1 MAEEQQTS
9 RQDERTGESEKHAQG
24 GRPQTLFWDEGV
36 DDGKKWGR
44 CIIVGAGDFF
54 GMPFQPAEEDYVI
67 AADAGYENLKA
78 VGIVPDLV
86 VGDFD
91 SMEVEG
97 VKGVTGPV
105 KDLDIF
111 EDAEKAE
118 YIHHLQRIELD
129 GVETRI
135 IDPIK
140 NDPDMLACVRIGME
154 LGYRSFHL
162 IGGTGKRIDHSIA
175 NLQVLGFLAKQG
187 MHGYLYGEHQLVR
200 AIRNERVCFPKEMQG
215 YFSALALSDECHGV
229 TEHGFKYIVTD
240 VTLSNRMPTGLSN
253 EFVGTDAE
261 ISVTDGTLLLIYDW
275 KK

>member
-1 MAEEQQTS
+1 MIKHTIYTVIVEEDRIVSVEQQTS
-9 RQDERTGESEKHAQG
+9 KHDGGEDVS
-24 GRPQTLFWDEGV
+24 
-36 DDGKKWGR
+36 GKRGR

-54 GMPFQPAEEDYVI
+54 GMPFQPAAEDFVI

-78 VGIVPDLV
+78 VGIIPDLV

-111 EDAEKAE
+111 ADAEKAE
-118 YIHHLQRIELD
+118 YIHHLKRIELD
-129 GVETRI
+129 GVETRV

-154 LGYRSFHL
+154 QGYRSFHL

-175 NLQVLGFLAKQG
+175 NLQVLGFLAQQG
-187 MHGYLYGEHQLVR
+187 MHGYLYGEHQLVH
-200 AIRNERVCFPKEMQG
+200 AIRNERVCFPKEMKG
-215 YFSALALSDECHGV
+215 YFSALSLTDECHGV
-229 TEHGFKYIVTD
+229 TERGFKYIVTD
-240 VTLSNRMPTGLSN
+240 VTLSNTMPTGLSN
-253 EFVGTDAE
+253 EFVGTEAE
-261 ISVTDGTLLLIYDW
+261 ISVKDGTLLLIYDW
-275 KK
+275 K

>member
-1 MAEEQQTS
+1 MC
-9 RQDERTGESEKHAQG
+9 RK
-24 GRPQTLFWDEGV
+24 LFWDESV
-36 DDGKKWGR
+36 DDAEKRGR

-54 GMPFQPAEEDYVI
+54 GMPFQPVEEDYVI

-118 YIHHLQRIELD
+118 YIHHLKRIELD
-129 GVETRI
+129 GVETRV

-154 LGYRSFHL
+154 RGFRSFHL

-175 NLQVLGFLAKQG
+175 NLQVLGFLAQQG

-200 AIRNERVCFPKEMQG
+200 AIRNESVCFPKEMQG
-215 YFSALALSDECHGV
+215 YFSALSLSDECHGV
-229 TEHGFKYIVTD
+229 TERGFKYIVTD
-240 VTLSNRMPTGLSN
+240 VTLSNTMPTGLSN
-253 EFVGTDAE
+253 EFVGTAAE
-261 ISVTDGTLLLIYDW
+261 ISVKDGTLLLIYDW
-275 KK
+275 K

>member
-1 MAEEQQTS
+1 MTGEQQIS
-9 RQDERTGESEKHAQG
+9 MQDGRVDERETRTQAD
-24 GRPQTLFWDEGV
+24 RPQTLFGDESV
-36 DDGKKWGR
+36 DDAEKRGR

-111 EDAEKAE
+111 EDAKKAE
-118 YIHHLQRIELD
+118 YIHHLKRIELD
-129 GVETRI
+129 GVETRV

-154 LGYRSFHL
+154 RGFRSFHL

-175 NLQVLGFLAKQG
+175 NLQVLGFLAQQG
-187 MHGYLYGEHQLVR
+187 RHGYLYGERQLVR
-200 AIRNERVCFPKEMQG
+200 AIRNESVCFPKEMQG
-215 YFSALALSDECHGV
+215 YFSALSLSDECHGV
-229 TEHGFKYIVTD
+229 TERGFKYIVTD
-240 VTLSNRMPTGLSN
+240 VTLSNMMPTGLSN
-253 EFVGTDAE
+253 EFVGTEAE
-261 ISVTDGTLLLIYDW
+261 ISVKDGTLLLIYDW
-275 KK
+275 K

>member
-1 MAEEQQTS
+1 MTEEKQTS
-9 RQDERTGESEKHAQG
+9 GYDGRSDTGATK
-24 GRPQTLFWDEGV
+24 
-36 DDGKKWGR
+36 GR

-111 EDAEKAE
+111 ADAEKAE

-129 GVETRI
+129 GVETRV

-154 LGYRSFHL
+154 RGFRSFHL

-175 NLQVLGFLAKQG
+175 NLQALGFLAQQG

-200 AIRNERVCFPKEMQG
+200 AIRNESVSCPK
-215 YFSALALSDECHGV
+215 
-229 TEHGFKYIVTD
+229 
-240 VTLSNRMPTGLSN
+240 
-253 EFVGTDAE
+253 
-261 ISVTDGTLLLIYDW
+261 
-275 KK
+275 

>member
-1 MAEEQQTS
+1 MTGE
-9 RQDERTGESEKHAQG
+9 RQISMQDGRVDERETRTQAD
-24 GRPQTLFWDEGV
+24 RPRTLFWDESV
-36 DDGKKWGR
+36 NDDEKRGR

-111 EDAEKAE
+111 ADAEKAE

-129 GVETRI
+129 GVETRV

-154 LGYRSFHL
+154 RGFRSFHL

-175 NLQVLGFLAKQG
+175 NLQVLGFLAQQG
-187 MHGYLYGEHQLVR
+187 MHGYLYGEHQLVC
-200 AIRNERVCFPKEMQG
+200 AIRNESVCFPKEMQG
-215 YFSALALSDECHGV
+215 YFSALSLSDECHGV
-229 TEHGFKYIVTD
+229 TERGFKYIVTD
-240 VTLSNRMPTGLSN
+240 VTLSNAMPTGLSN
-253 EFVGTDAE
+253 EFVGTEAE
-261 ISVTDGTLLLIYDW
+261 ISVKEGTLLLIYDW
-275 KK
+275 K

>member
-1 MAEEQQTS
+1 MTGE
-9 RQDERTGESEKHAQG
+9 RQISMQDGRVDERETRTQAD
-24 GRPQTLFWDEGV
+24 RPRTLFWDESV
-36 DDGKKWGR
+36 NDDEKRGR

-111 EDAEKAE
+111 ADAEKAE

-129 GVETRI
+129 GVETRV

-154 LGYRSFHL
+154 RGFRSFHL

-175 NLQVLGFLAKQG
+175 NLQVLGFLTQQG

-200 AIRNERVCFPKEMQG
+200 AIRNESVCFPKEMQG
-215 YFSALALSDECHGV
+215 YFSALSLSDECHGV
-229 TEHGFKYIVTD
+229 TERGFKYIVTD
-240 VTLSNRMPTGLSN
+240 VTLSNMMPTGLSN
-253 EFVGTDAE
+253 EFVGTEAE
-261 ISVTDGTLLLIYDW
+261 ISVKEGTLLLIYDW
-275 KK
+275 K

>member
-1 MAEEQQTS
+1 MTGE
-9 RQDERTGESEKHAQG
+9 RQISMQDGRVDERETRTQAD
-24 GRPQTLFWDEGV
+24 RPRTLFWDESV
-36 DDGKKWGR
+36 DDDEKRGR

-111 EDAEKAE
+111 ADAEKAE

-129 GVETRI
+129 GVETRV

-154 LGYRSFHL
+154 RGFRSFHL

-175 NLQVLGFLAKQG
+175 NLQVLGFLAQQG

-200 AIRNERVCFPKEMQG
+200 AIRNESVSFPKKMQG
-215 YFSALALSDECHGV
+215 YFSALSLSDECHGV
-229 TEHGFKYIVTD
+229 TERGFKYILTD
-240 VTLSNRMPTGLSN
+240 VTLSNAMPTGLSN
-253 EFVGTDAE
+253 EFVGTEAE
-261 ISVTDGTLLLIYDW
+261 ISVKDGTLLLIYDW
-275 KK
+275 K

>member
-1 MAEEQQTS
+1 MTGE
-9 RQDERTGESEKHAQG
+9 RQISMQDGRVDERETRTQED
-24 GRPQTLFWDEGV
+24 RPRTLFWDESV
-36 DDGKKWGR
+36 DDDEKWGR

-54 GMPFQPAEEDYVI
+54 GMPFQPAAEDFVI

-111 EDAEKAE
+111 ADAEKAE

-129 GVETRI
+129 GVETRV

-154 LGYRSFHL
+154 RGFGSFHL

-175 NLQVLGFLAKQG
+175 NLQVLGFLAQQG

-200 AIRNERVCFPKEMQG
+200 AIRNESVSFPKEMQG
-215 YFSALALSDECHGV
+215 YFSALSLSDECHGV
-229 TEHGFKYIVTD
+229 TERGFKYIVTD
-240 VTLSNRMPTGLSN
+240 VTLSNMMPTGLSN
-253 EFVGTDAE
+253 EFVGTEAE
-261 ISVTDGTLLLIYDW
+261 ISVKDGTLLLIYDW
-275 KK
+275 K

>member
-1 MAEEQQTS
+1 MTGE
-9 RQDERTGESEKHAQG
+9 RQISMQDGRVDERETRTQA
-24 GRPQTLFWDEGV
+24 GRPQTLFWDESV
-36 DDGKKWGR
+36 DDDEKRGR

-97 VKGVTGPV
+97 VKGDTGPV

-111 EDAEKAE
+111 ADAEKAE

-129 GVETRI
+129 GVETRV

-154 LGYRSFHL
+154 RGFRSFHL

-175 NLQVLGFLAKQG
+175 NLQVLGFLAQQG
-187 MHGYLYGEHQLVR
+187 MHGYLYGERQLVR
-200 AIRNERVCFPKEMQG
+200 AIRNESVCFPKKMQG
-215 YFSALALSDECHGV
+215 YFSALSLSDECHGV
-229 TEHGFKYIVTD
+229 TERGFKYIVTD
-240 VTLSNRMPTGLSN
+240 VTLSNMMPTGLSN
-253 EFVGTDAE
+253 EFVGTEAE
-261 ISVTDGTLLLIYDW
+261 ISVKDGTLLLIYDW
-275 KK
+275 K

>member
-1 MAEEQQTS
+1 MTEEKQTS
-9 RQDERTGESEKHAQG
+9 GYDGRIDAGENK
-24 GRPQTLFWDEGV
+24 
-36 DDGKKWGR
+36 GR

-111 EDAEKAE
+111 ADAEKAE

-129 GVETRI
+129 GVETRV

-154 LGYRSFHL
+154 LGFRSFHL

-175 NLQVLGFLAKQG
+175 NLQVLGFLAQQG
-187 MHGYLYGEHQLVR
+187 MHGYLYGERQLVR
-200 AIRNERVCFPKEMQG
+200 AIRNESVCFPKEMQG
-215 YFSALALSDECHGV
+215 YFSALSLSDECHGA
-229 TEHGFKYIVTD
+229 TERGFKYIVTD
-240 VTLSNRMPTGLSN
+240 VTLSNMMPTGLSN
-253 EFVGTDAE
+253 EFVGTEAE
-261 ISVTDGTLLLIYDW
+261 ISVKDGTLLLIYDW
-275 KK
+275 K

>member
-1 MAEEQQTS
+1 MTGE
-9 RQDERTGESEKHAQG
+9 RQISMQDGRVDERETRTQAD
-24 GRPQTLFWDEGV
+24 RPQTLFWDESV
-36 DDGKKWGR
+36 DDDEKRGR

-111 EDAEKAE
+111 ADAEKAE

-129 GVETRI
+129 GVETRV

-154 LGYRSFHL
+154 RGFRSFHL

-175 NLQVLGFLAKQG
+175 NLQVLGFLAQKG

-200 AIRNERVCFPKEMQG
+200 AIRNESVRFPKEMQG
-215 YFSALALSDECHGV
+215 YFSALSLSDECHGV
-229 TEHGFKYIVTD
+229 TERGFKYIVTD
-240 VTLSNRMPTGLSN
+240 VTLSNMMPTGLSN
-253 EFVGTDAE
+253 EFVGTEAE
-261 ISVTDGTLLLIYDW
+261 ISVKDGTLLLIYDW
-275 KK
+275 K

>member
-1 MAEEQQTS
+1 MN
-9 RQDERTGESEKHAQG
+9 
-24 GRPQTLFWDEGV
+24 V
-36 DDGKKWGR
+36 NDGKPEQHGR

-78 VGIVPDLV
+78 AGIVPNLV

-111 EDAEKAE
+111 ADAEKAE
-118 YIHHLQRIELD
+118 YIHHLQRTELD
-129 GVETRI
+129 GVETRV

-154 LGYRSFHL
+154 QGYRSFHL

-175 NLQVLGFLAKQG
+175 NLQVLGFLAQQR

-200 AIRNERVCFPKEMQG
+200 AIRNESVCFPKEMQG
-215 YFSALALSDECHGV
+215 YFSALSLSDECHGV
-229 TEHGFKYIVTD
+229 TERGFKYIVTD
-240 VTLSNRMPTGLSN
+240 VTLCNTMPTGLSN
-253 EFVGTDAE
+253 EFVGTEAE
-261 ISVTDGTLLLIYDW
+261 ISVKEGTLLLIYDW
-275 KK
+275 KIEA

>member
-1 MAEEQQTS
+1 MTEEKQTS
-9 RQDERTGESEKHAQG
+9 GYDGRIDAGENK
-24 GRPQTLFWDEGV
+24 
-36 DDGKKWGR
+36 GR

-111 EDAEKAE
+111 ADAEKAE

-129 GVETRI
+129 GVETRV

-154 LGYRSFHL
+154 RGFRSFHL

-175 NLQVLGFLAKQG
+175 NLQALGFLAQQG

-200 AIRNERVCFPKEMQG
+200 AIRNESVCFPKEMQG
-215 YFSALALSDECHGV
+215 YFSALSLSDECHGV
-229 TEHGFKYIVTD
+229 TERGFKYIVTD
-240 VTLSNRMPTGLSN
+240 VTLSNMMPTGLSN
-253 EFVGTDAE
+253 EFVGTEAE
-261 ISVTDGTLLLIYDW
+261 ISVKDGTLLLIYDW
-275 KK
+275 K

>member
-1 MAEEQQTS
+1 MTKEKQTS
-9 RQDERTGESEKHAQG
+9 GYD
-24 GRPQTLFWDEGV
+24 GRIDTDAT
-36 DDGKKWGR
+36 KGR

-54 GMPFQPAEEDYVI
+54 GMPFQPAAEDFVI

-111 EDAEKAE
+111 ADAEKAE

-129 GVETRI
+129 GVETRV

-154 LGYRSFHL
+154 RGFRSFHL

-175 NLQVLGFLAKQG
+175 NLQILGFLAQQG
-187 MHGYLYGEHQLVR
+187 MHGYLYAEHQLVR
-200 AIRNERVCFPKEMQG
+200 AIRNESVCFPKEMQG
-215 YFSALALSDECHGV
+215 YFSALSLSDECYGV
-229 TEHGFKYIVTD
+229 TERGFKYIVTD
-240 VTLSNRMPTGLSN
+240 VTLSNMMPTGLSN
-253 EFVGTDAE
+253 EFVGTEAE
-261 ISVTDGTLLLIYDW
+261 ISVKDGTLLLIYDW
-275 KK
+275 K

>member
-1 MAEEQQTS
+1 MTGEQQIS
-9 RQDERTGESEKHAQG
+9 MQDGRVDERETRTQAD
-24 GRPQTLFWDEGV
+24 RPQTLFWDESV
-36 DDGKKWGR
+36 DDDEKRGR

-54 GMPFQPAEEDYVI
+54 GMPFQPVEEDYVI

-111 EDAEKAE
+111 ADAEKAE

-129 GVETRI
+129 GVETRV

-154 LGYRSFHL
+154 RGFRSFHL

-175 NLQVLGFLAKQG
+175 NLQVLGFLAQQG
-187 MHGYLYGEHQLVR
+187 LHGYLYGEHQLVR
-200 AIRNERVCFPKEMQG
+200 AIRNESVCFPKAMQG
-215 YFSALALSDECHGV
+215 YFSALSLSDECHGV
-229 TEHGFKYIVTD
+229 TERGFKYIVTD
-240 VTLSNRMPTGLSN
+240 VTLSNMMPTGLSN
-253 EFVGTDAE
+253 EFVGTEAE
-261 ISVTDGTLLLIYDW
+261 ISVKDGTLLLIYDW
-275 KK
+275 K

>member
-1 MAEEQQTS
+1 MTGE
-9 RQDERTGESEKHAQG
+9 RQISMQDGRVDERETRTQAD
-24 GRPQTLFWDEGV
+24 RPRTLFWDESV
-36 DDGKKWGR
+36 DDDEKRGR

-54 GMPFQPAEEDYVI
+54 GMPFQPAAEDFVI

-111 EDAEKAE
+111 ADAEKAE

-129 GVETRI
+129 GVETRV

-154 LGYRSFHL
+154 RGFRSFHL

-175 NLQVLGFLAKQG
+175 NLQVLGFLAQQG
-187 MHGYLYGEHQLVR
+187 MHGYLYGEHQLVS
-200 AIRNERVCFPKEMQG
+200 AIRNESVSFPKEMQG
-215 YFSALALSDECHGV
+215 YFSALSLSDECHGV
-229 TEHGFKYIVTD
+229 TERGFKYIVTD
-240 VTLSNRMPTGLSN
+240 VTLSNMMPTGLSN
-253 EFVGTDAE
+253 EFVGTEAE
-261 ISVTDGTLLLIYDW
+261 ISVKDGTLLLIYDW
-275 KK
+275 K

>member
-1 MAEEQQTS
+1 MTEEKQTS
-9 RQDERTGESEKHAQG
+9 GYDGRIDAGENK
-24 GRPQTLFWDEGV
+24 
-36 DDGKKWGR
+36 GR

-78 VGIVPDLV
+78 GGIVPDLV

-111 EDAEKAE
+111 ADAEKAE

-129 GVETRI
+129 GVETRV

-154 LGYRSFHL
+154 RGFRSFHL

-175 NLQVLGFLAKQG
+175 NLQALGFLAQQG

-200 AIRNERVCFPKEMQG
+200 AIRNESVCFPKEMQG
-215 YFSALALSDECHGV
+215 YFSALSLSDACHGV
-229 TEHGFKYIVTD
+229 TERGFKYIVTD
-240 VTLSNRMPTGLSN
+240 VTLSNMMPTGLSN
-253 EFVGTDAE
+253 EFVGTEAE
-261 ISVTDGTLLLIYDW
+261 ISVKDGTLLLIYDW
-275 KK
+275 K

>member
-1 MAEEQQTS
+1 MTEEKQTS
-9 RQDERTGESEKHAQG
+9 GYDGRIDAGENK
-24 GRPQTLFWDEGV
+24 
-36 DDGKKWGR
+36 GR

-111 EDAEKAE
+111 ADAEKAE

-129 GVETRI
+129 GVETRV

-154 LGYRSFHL
+154 RGFRSFHL
-162 IGGTGKRIDHSIA
+162 IGGPGKRIDHSIA
-175 NLQVLGFLAKQG
+175 NLQILGFIAQQG
-187 MHGYLYGEHQLVR
+187 MHGYLYAEHQLVR
-200 AIRNERVCFPKEMQG
+200 AIRNESVCFPKEMQG
-215 YFSALALSDECHGV
+215 YFSALSLSDECHGV
-229 TEHGFKYIVTD
+229 TERGFKYIVTD
-240 VTLSNRMPTGLSN
+240 VTLSNMMPTGLSN
-253 EFVGTDAE
+253 EFVGTEAE
-261 ISVTDGTLLLIYDW
+261 ISVKDGTLLLIYDW
-275 KK
+275 K

>member
-1 MAEEQQTS
+1 MQDG
-9 RQDERTGESEKHAQG
+9 RVDERETRTQAD
-24 GRPQTLFWDEGV
+24 RPQTLFGDESV
-36 DDGKKWGR
+36 DDAEKRGR

-54 GMPFQPAEEDYVI
+54 GMPFQPTEEDYVI

-78 VGIVPDLV
+78 VGIAPDLV

-118 YIHHLQRIELD
+118 YIHHLKRIELD
-129 GVETRI
+129 GVETRV

-154 LGYRSFHL
+154 QGYRSFHL

-175 NLQVLGFLAKQG
+175 NLQVLGFLAQQG
-187 MHGYLYGEHQLVR
+187 RHGYLYGEHQLVR
-200 AIRNERVCFPKEMQG
+200 AIRNESVRFPKEMQG
-215 YFSALALSDECHGV
+215 YFSALSLSDECHGV
-229 TEHGFKYIVTD
+229 TERGFKYIVTD
-240 VTLSNRMPTGLSN
+240 VTLCNTMPTGLSN
-253 EFVGTDAE
+253 EFVGTEAE
-261 ISVTDGTLLLIYDW
+261 ISVKDGTLLLIYDW
-275 KK
+275 K